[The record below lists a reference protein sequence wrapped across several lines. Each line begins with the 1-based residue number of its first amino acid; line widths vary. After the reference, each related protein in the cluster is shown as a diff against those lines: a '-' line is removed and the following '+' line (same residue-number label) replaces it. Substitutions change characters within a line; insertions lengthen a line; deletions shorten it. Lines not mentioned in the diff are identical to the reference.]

1 METLETAQL
10 QQRGATAERS
20 SPGLCPSLCR
30 LLEQKTTNWELR
42 NDRNVPLRVVESG
55 SPRSKSQH
63 SQVLLRT
70 LLQPSDFSLCPHVA
84 GGAGELCGVSF
95 TRALTPPS

>member
-10 QQRGATAERS
+10 QERGATAERS

-30 LLEQKTTNWELR
+30 LLEQNTTDWELR
-42 NDRNVPLRVVESG
+42 NDGNVSLTVVESG
-55 SPRSKSQH
+55 RPRSKSQH

-70 LLQPSDFSLCPHVA
+70 LWQASDFSLCPQVA
-84 GGAGELCGVSF
+84 EWAGELCALF
-95 TRALTPPS
+95 IRPLTPPS

>member
-10 QQRGATAERS
+10 QQRGATAES

-30 LLEQKTTNWELR
+30 LLEQKTTDWELR
-42 NDRNVPLRVVESG
+42 NDGNVPLRVVESG

-63 SQVLLRT
+63 IQVLLRT
-70 LLQPSDFSLCPHVA
+70 LLQASDFSLCPLVA

-95 TRALTPPS
+95 IRALTPPS